1 MQAVGPFGLG
11 LPEMLLI
18 FGVVVLIFGVG
29 KMADVG
35 GALGRSI
42 REFRKEA
49 AKQDDDDDS
58 EVEQITSSSSTEAG
72 TKVK

>member
-1 MQAVGPFGLG
+1 MLAMGPFGLG
-11 LPEMLLI
+11 LPELLLI

-49 AKQDDDDDS
+49 ARPEEDEE
-58 EVEQITSSSSTEAG
+58 EVEQVTSSQSTTEAG
-72 TKVK
+72 THK